1 MKTVKVILKYLM
13 AIFYV
18 GAGVNHFINPDFYMK
33 IMPPYLPWHSELVFL
48 SGVIEVALGILVL
61 IPKYTRLAA
70 WGIILLLIA
79 VFPANIHL
87 ALNPQIFPDVN
98 PVVHLIRL
106 PFQGLFLLWAW
117 WYTRPDSREM
127 AMST

>member
-13 AIFYV
+13 AIFYI
-18 GAGVNHFINPDFYMK
+18 GAGVNHFLNPDFYLK
-33 IMPPYLPWHSELVFL
+33 IMPPYLPWHLELVYL
-48 SGVIEVALGILVL
+48 SGVIEIALGLLLL

-79 VFPANIHL
+79 IFPANIHL
-87 ALNPQIFPDVN
+87 ALNPQIFPDVD
-98 PVVHLIRL
+98 PTVHLIRL

-117 WYTRPDSREM
+117 WYTRPDAREI
-127 AMST
+127 ATNN